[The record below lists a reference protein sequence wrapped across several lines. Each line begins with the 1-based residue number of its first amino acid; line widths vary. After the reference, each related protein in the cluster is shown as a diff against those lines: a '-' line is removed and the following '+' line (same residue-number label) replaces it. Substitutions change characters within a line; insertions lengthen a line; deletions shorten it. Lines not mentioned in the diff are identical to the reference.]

1 MAVPLANFDDKTLLT
16 NVALLIYTVDCKFQ
30 AGKNSVPLC
39 NIFQRRNQLSSSH
52 GEGNNIVCKRKHIKV
67 IFIVND
73 PRKPLCSKSTSVKD
87 CKICIRDNLMEK
99 VSE

>member
-39 NIFQRRNQLSSSH
+39 NIFKEETN
-52 GEGNNIVCKRKHIKV
+52 
-67 IFIVND
+67 
-73 PRKPLCSKSTSVKD
+73 
-87 CKICIRDNLMEK
+87 
-99 VSE
+99 